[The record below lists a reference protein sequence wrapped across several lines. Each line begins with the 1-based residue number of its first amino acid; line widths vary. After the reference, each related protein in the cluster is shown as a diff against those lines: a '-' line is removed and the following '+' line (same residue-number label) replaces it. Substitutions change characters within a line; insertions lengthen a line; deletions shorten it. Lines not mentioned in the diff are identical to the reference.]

1 MKRIK
6 IVKIHSAQAVDDT
19 AFLVDENNRRWN
31 LYIEDGQ
38 LRLHPLPK
46 LNSKGNLRGMCRR

>member
-6 IVKIHSAQAVDDT
+6 IVNFNPAWDKGDT
-19 AFLVDENNRRWN
+19 AHLIDENARRWD

-38 LRLHPLPK
+38 LKLSPLPK
-46 LNSKGNLRGMCRR
+46 LNKKGNLRGMCRR